1 MGLFRAFIVLF
12 YLVVS
17 MYYLTG
23 KAESSTRFF
32 PKSFYPNYSQARF
45 TC

>member
-1 MGLFRAFIVLF
+1 MGFFRALLVLF

-23 KAESSTRFF
+23 KAEVKTSLF
-32 PKSFYPNYSQARF
+32 PKSFYPKYSQARF